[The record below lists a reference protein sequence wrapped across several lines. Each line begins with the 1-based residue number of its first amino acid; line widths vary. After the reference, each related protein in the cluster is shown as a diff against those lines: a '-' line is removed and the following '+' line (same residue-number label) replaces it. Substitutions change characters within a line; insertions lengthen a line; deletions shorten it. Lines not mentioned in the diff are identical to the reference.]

1 MSALL
6 ADPSAALKT
15 PAPDDIA
22 ARVTA
27 QLARDYP
34 PGALSWVSTL
44 QWQGPQQVPVTQ
56 IDRTAGK
63 ADWDAAAADKA
74 KIQAMRKRIG
84 AGFRKPVVAIRTPGT
99 RLLYLMDGHSRA
111 IASAELGVPVTAY
124 IGTAKTAAGP
134 WTGAH
139 ARQLANGAAG
149 AIELV
154 GPKGY
159 IHGWIRPGGPLAA
172 ARSTA
177 GTSATLGQLS
187 VVHRQSTA
195 YTDAKFA
202 EQAAQIAVLHKRM
215 AEMSDS
221 KESHN
226 AKLKIASHLG
236 VAAGG
241 AILSYA
247 LTKAGAPDLVGVA
260 TGFLSIGS
268 QEAIDYVK
276 RL

>member
-1 MSALL
+1 VTALL
-6 ADPSAALKT
+6 ADPSATLKT
-15 PAPDDIA
+15 PAKDDIA

-27 QLARDYP
+27 QLQRDYP
-34 PGALSWVSTL
+34 PGALSWISGLSWT
-44 QWQGPQQVPVTQ
+44 GPVQVPVTQ
-56 IDRTAGK
+56 IDRTHGDT
-63 ADWDAAAADKA
+63 DWQAAAADKA
-74 KIQAMRKRIG
+74 KLQVMRKRIG
-84 AGFRKPVVAIRTPGT
+84 AGWKKPVILVRAKGAA
-99 RLLYLMDGHSRA
+99 RLFAVDGHSRVLSCEA
-111 IASAELGVPVTAY
+111 LGLPVTAY
-124 IGTAKTAAGP
+124 IGTASAAHGG
-134 WTGAH
+134 WEVAH
-139 ARQLANGAAG
+139 DRQLANDSGSV
-149 AIELV
+149 IELV

-159 IHGWIRPGGPLAA
+159 IHGWIRPGGPP

-177 GTSATLGQLS
+177 TPATLGQLA

-221 KESHN
+221 KESRN
-226 AKLKIASHLG
+226 AKLKIASHIG

-247 LTKAGAPDLVGVA
+247 LTKGGAPDIVGVA

-276 RL
+276 KL